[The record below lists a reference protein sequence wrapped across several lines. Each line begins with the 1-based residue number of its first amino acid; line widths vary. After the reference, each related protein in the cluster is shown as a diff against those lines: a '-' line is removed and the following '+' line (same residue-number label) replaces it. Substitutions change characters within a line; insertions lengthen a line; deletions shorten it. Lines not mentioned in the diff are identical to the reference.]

1 MELYSRVQFLLL
13 NLSKKKKKNQT
24 FQGDVSTDDDDVGD
38 GRHLGRAQWD
48 ERVAPGGRRF
58 IGIQRDDDGERS
70 GQQDEPLRD
79 RFARER

>member
-13 NLSKKKKKNQT
+13 NLSKKKNQT
-24 FQGDVSTDDDDVGD
+24 FQRDVSTDDDDVGD